1 MIFSWCDMAQ
11 GDSRIVASSRSRRY
25 LYTEEIFCR
34 CDMAWVENRI
44 VTMLATWYQDSFCNS
59 SLNWN
64 IGLPTTTTA
73 FYNKKEKW
81 VTSLRTNSWTTFVI
95 VIVLFPLVADV
106 PSFAQKDLD
115 YYDVVNAEL
124 TTFNAVKTWFRYSP
138 QQQQEL
144 MDFRRRQKKRVGFA
158 HQKCTLCRV
167 GVVHSLLF
175 AGKYAKEI
183 PRKTCQAR
191 QFARRKWSIE
201 ARDGMFET
209 TVGCIGSC
217 RIEIQTKERTTG
229 NEKGSIRRVAKRWQS
244 KSKQKLVLSSVS
256 IPRFFRNHANT
267 YFGFIRSIRLVI

>member
-1 MIFSWCDMAQ
+1 MP
-11 GDSRIVASSRSRRY
+11 
-25 LYTEEIFCR
+25 
-34 CDMAWVENRI
+34 
-44 VTMLATWYQDSFCNS
+44 S
-59 SLNWN
+59 SLFFCYF
-64 IGLPTTTTA
+64 A
-73 FYNKKEKW
+73 
-81 VTSLRTNSWTTFVI
+81 I
-95 VIVLFPLVADV
+95 VSDV

-115 YYDVVNAEL
+115 YDDVVNAEL
-124 TTFNAVKTWFRYSP
+124 TTFNAVITWFGYSA
-138 QQQQEL
+138 QQLEEL
-144 MDFRRRQKKRVGFA
+144 KDFRRRQKKRVGFA

-256 IPRFFRNHANT
+256 IPRFLETRQIH
-267 YFGFIRSIRLVI
+267 ISDL